1 MKRFALLSI
10 LFLTLAATFAPVT
23 PAFADQH
30 KDNMERR
37 CKSTGGGC

>member
-1 MKRFALLSI
+1 MNRLPRLSI
-10 LFLTLAATFAPVT
+10 LCLTLAAALAPSV

-37 CKSTGGGC
+37 CKSTNGGC